1 MRRRAALVAVAAAAG
16 ALLAAGCGSV
26 GHQENVSQ
34 GEGEELFRQG
44 CAQCHTLEAV
54 GAQGQI
60 GPNLDA
66 HFAELRRQGFDESS
80 MRDLV
85 RAQIAHPVEEPPT
98 GAPGMPANIY
108 EGEQAE
114 AVAAYVA
121 AVAGNPQ
128 GGQPAGG
135 EPLTDATDGET
146 IFLQAGCGSC
156 HTLAAAGSNGTIG
169 PNLDESQPDAQLAVD
184 RVTNGQGGMP
194 AFRGRLDEGQ
204 IRAVAEYV
212 AESAG

>member
-1 MRRRAALVAVAAAAG
+1 MRRRIALAAVVAAAG
-16 ALLAAGCGSV
+16 AALATGCGSSHV
-26 GHQENVSQ
+26 EEANQ
-34 GEGEELFRQG
+34 GEGEELFRTG

-66 HFAELRRQGFDESS
+66 HFAELREQGFDESS

-108 EGEQAE
+108 EGEQADS
-114 AVAAYVA
+114 VAAFVA
-121 AVAGNPQ
+121 AVAGNPEA
-128 GGQPAGG
+128 GGGGG

-156 HTLAAAGSNGTIG
+156 HTLAAAGASGTIG
-169 PNLDESQPDAQLAVD
+169 PSLDESQPDVALVVD

-194 AFRGRLDEGQ
+194 SFRGRLSEEQ
-204 IRAVAEYV
+204 IQAVADYV
-212 AESAG
+212 AENAG

>member
-1 MRRRAALVAVAAAAG
+1 LRRRIALAAVVAAAG
-16 ALLAAGCGSV
+16 AALAAGCGSSHV
-26 GHQENVSQ
+26 EEASQ
-34 GEGEELFRQG
+34 SEGEELFRNG

-66 HFAELRRQGFDESS
+66 HFAELREQGFDESS

-98 GAPGMPANIY
+98 GAPGMPAGIY
-108 EGEQAE
+108 EGAQAD

-121 AVAGNPQ
+121 AVAGNPE
-128 GGQPAGG
+128 AGDASG

-156 HTLAAAGSNGTIG
+156 HALAAAGASGTIG
-169 PNLDESQPDAQLAVD
+169 PNLDESQPDVALVVD
-184 RVTNGQGGMP
+184 RVTNGKGGMP
-194 AFRGRLDEGQ
+194 SFRGRLTEEQ
-204 IRAVAEYV
+204 IQAVADYV
-212 AESAG
+212 AESAGQ